1 MPQVPV
7 TIPTHRPKPNT
18 VAAQPTRI
26 ESAFSVSSTA
36 ATLALQASPD
46 FAKEMA
52 TRKFLNGE
60 HYEVTEEAAFVLGE
74 EILGRIVMLRRHL
87 AIDAPN
93 SVIPLADAREGRF
106 HPQLLES
113 LLGYLN
119 IPANNPYLT
128 DIVSQ
133 ITRDLASWVESNT
146 VRAERLGLLIRDE
159 AGRVF
164 LRCER
169 LAITI

>member
-1 MPQVPV
+1 MSQAPFTV
-7 TIPTHRPKPNT
+7 PTHRPKPST
-18 VAAQPTRI
+18 PVAQPARI
-26 ESAFSVSSTA
+26 ESAFAVSLA
-36 ATLALQASPD
+36 AANLALQASPD

-60 HYEVTEEAAFVLGE
+60 HYAVAEEAALVLGE

-93 SVIPLADAREGRF
+93 AVIPLADAREGRF

-113 LLGYLN
+113 LRGYLN

-128 DIVSQ
+128 DIVPQ
-133 ITRDLASWVESNT
+133 ITRDLASWVEKNT
-146 VRAERLGLLIRDE
+146 ERADRLGLMICDE